1 MINCLAIDDEP
12 LALTQ
17 LAGYINKVPFMNLV
31 AACSDGYQAME
42 VLSKNSVDVIF
53 TDINMPDLNGL
64 DFVKALNYKPLIV
77 FTTAYSEY
85 AVEGFK
91 ADAIDYLLKPF
102 GYNDFLKSANK
113 VLKQTELIKN
123 NKQSQEETQDYIFVK
138 ADYKQIKIN
147 TSDILYIEG
156 MSEYI
161 KIFTFGNPPV
171 ITLMPLKEIEQRL
184 KPGQFIRIHRSF
196 IINMNM
202 IEEYSKS
209 GVKLKSSSTLPIG
222 DQYRDKFLAAISL

>member
-1 MINCLAIDDEP
+1 MINCIAIDDEP

-17 LAGYINKVPFMNLV
+17 LAGYIKKVPFMNLV
-31 AACSDGYQAME
+31 AACSNGYQAME
-42 VLSKNSVDVIF
+42 ILSKNSVDVIF
-53 TDINMPDLNGL
+53 TDINMPDLSGL
-64 DFVKALNYKPLIV
+64 DFVKALNYVPLIV

-102 GYNDFLKSANK
+102 GFNDFLKSANK

-123 NKQSQEETQDYIFVK
+123 SKQISGEPLDYIFVK
-138 ADYKQIKIN
+138 ADYKQIKIK

-161 KIFTFGNPPV
+161 KIFTIGTPPV
-171 ITLMPLKEIEQRL
+171 ITLLPLKEIEQRL
-184 KPGQFIRIHRSF
+184 KSGRFIRIHRSF
-196 IINMNM
+196 IINLNM

-209 GVKLKSSSTLPIG
+209 GVKLKSTSTLPIG
-222 DQYRDKFLAAISL
+222 DQYRDAFLNAIE